1 MRAESPE
8 LMPWARSSIAILCL
22 LLAASVLSRIH
33 TYRIQPEGGGV
44 VAWEAPSGFV
54 DLGDGILLPRDVAQP
69 MILPIESCSSS
80 ASVYFAQVSPYEPD
94 PSLLGRPR
102 PGDRVFY
109 VYRGWHLGNRFI
121 NISLNSI
128 YFSRR
133 AYARL
138 KMQKIP
144 TTEDFALKFIVPSS
158 CKASPEAVMAVLRTT
173 LQPFV
178 FPAVQSRG

>member
-8 LMPWARSSIAILCL
+8 LMSWARSSIAILCL
-22 LLAASVLSRIH
+22 LLAASVLGRIH
-33 TYRIQPEGGGV
+33 TYRMQPEGGGV
-44 VAWEAPSGFV
+44 VAWEAPSDFV
-54 DLGDGILLPRDVAQP
+54 DLGEGILLPRDVAQP
-69 MILPIESCSSS
+69 MMLPIETCSSS
-80 ASVYFAQVSPYEPD
+80 VSVLFVKVSPYEPD

-121 NISLNSI
+121 NISFNTM
-128 YFSRR
+128 YFARR
-133 AYARL
+133 AYARW

-144 TTEDFALKFIVPSS
+144 TTEDIALKFIVPSS